1 MPRPKNGYTNA
12 AGQPIPGTH
21 DPIKRYMNQT
31 ALKIWAYKQGQ
42 QGLPLWERA
51 AIDVGAT
58 VHGMAELD
66 LKGRPDREI
75 EAYAH
80 ECLTVPD
87 QLRKAFASFEAFR
100 RWREQCHVR
109 AIAQEVTLV
118 SEMHQYG
125 GTPDTIALIDGGLG
139 LIDFKTSAKPYPDHL
154 VALAAHGRLW
164 EENHPNQ
171 PLSSYHLLCLPKD
184 GSAFRHHAYADL
196 SQQWELF
203 QLWLAAYRLE
213 KGCTIASAKK
223 AAAKPAPAATVIPF
237 PPAAAP
243 KPQRARKPATEPAV
257 ATGPVA
263 EAQTIV
269 RQPAEQLW
277 MAEIAPPPP
286 VQLSMAELLRSY
298 GHVKEA
304 ATC

>member
-1 MPRPKNGYTNA
+1 MPRPKNGYVNA

-21 DPIKRYMNQT
+21 DPISRYMDQT
-31 ALKIWAYKQGQ
+31 ALKIWAHKQGLA
-42 QGLPLWERA
+42 GLPLYQRA
-51 AIDVGAT
+51 AIDIGSA

-80 ECLTVPD
+80 EALTAPD
-87 QLRKAFASFEAFR
+87 QLRKAFTSFQAFR
-100 RWREQCHVR
+100 NWREQCQVR

-118 SEMHQYG
+118 SEAHQYG

-164 EENHPNQ
+164 EENHPDQ

-184 GSAFRHHAYADL
+184 GSAFKHHAYADL

-203 QLWLAAYRLE
+203 TLWLAAYRLE
-213 KGCTIASAKK
+213 KGCTIAKTAKAVK
-223 AAAKPAPAATVIPF
+223 AAPKVETAAPIPKPRRPARKSTAGEVASF
-237 PPAAAP
+237 LAAAAAAP
-243 KPQRARKPATEPAV
+243 KPKPAPTIERPAV
-257 ATGPVA
+257 LIERRPFT
-263 EAQTIV
+263 
-269 RQPAEQLW
+269 
-277 MAEIAPPPP
+277 MAEI
-286 VQLSMAELLRSY
+286 LRSY
-298 GHVKEA
+298 GHVKERVP
-304 ATC
+304 C